1 MRKLR
6 RSSYLFS
13 ALVRRILLQFAENE
27 RYNLR
32 VGAEIMTYI
41 YEKDAWPR
49 FRWRDDV
56 LVTSLAEVRHRQ
68 GRLVGQMESLGF
80 RLREESMLNTL
91 TEDVVRSSEIEGER
105 LDREQVRSSIARR
118 LGMDIAGMVNAD
130 RAVEGVVEMML
141 DATQNYAEP
150 LTAARLFD
158 WHAALF
164 PTGRSGMTKITV
176 GGWRRDLTG
185 PMQVVSGPVGRQQVH
200 YRAPA
205 AERLEHEMAAFLNWL
220 ESEKTIDSVLAAG
233 IAHLWFVTIHPFDDG
248 NGRMARAIADM
259 MLARSEHSSQRFYSM
274 SARIRQERGSYY
286 GILEKTQ
293 RDSLDITEW
302 LAWFVDCLGGALD
315 QAEETLNAVL
325 ERARFWEAINE
336 VTLNERQ
343 RRVLTRMLDN
353 FEGKLTSTKWAR
365 LAKCS
370 QDTASRDIDDLIIKG
385 ILVRGTAGGRSTSY
399 ELAKRS

>member
-1 MRKLR
+1 M
-6 RSSYLFS
+6 
-13 ALVRRILLQFAENE
+13 RRILLQFAENR

-41 YEKDAWPR
+41 YEKDDWPR

-176 GGWRRDLTG
+176 GGWRCDLTG
-185 PMQVVSGPVGRQQVH
+185 PMQVVSGPIGREQVH

-233 IAHLWFVTIHPFDDG
+233 IAHLWFVTIHPCDDG

-286 GILEKTQ
+286 GILERTQ
-293 RDSLDITEW
+293 KDSLDITEW

-399 ELAKRS
+399 ELATRS